1 MQVSL
6 GLLSSRVA
14 YAKSGKGWTTLSL
27 GDVTAHGRFQVSLS
41 RTHIVPWVPGGMLS
55 NKVLHGEAPHHGQAA
70 YPFISNLQKMY
81 PFRIYPFHIPS
92 LECAPLLTVNALS

>member
-41 RTHIVPWVPGGMLS
+41 RTHILPWVPGGDVIQQSFTRGGSAPGSSRLPFYIQLTENVPLS
-55 NKVLHGEAPHHGQAA
+55 
-70 YPFISNLQKMY
+70 
-81 PFRIYPFHIPS
+81 HIP
-92 LECAPLLTVNALS
+92 LSHT

>member
-27 GDVTAHGRFQVSLS
+27 GDVTAHGRFRFHLVERILYPGYPGGGDVIQQSFTRGGSAPGSSRLPFYIQLAENVSLS
-41 RTHIVPWVPGGMLS
+41 RIPLS
-55 NKVLHGEAPHHGQAA
+55 H
-70 YPFISNLQKMY
+70 
-81 PFRIYPFHIPS
+81 
-92 LECAPLLTVNALS
+92 T